1 VLACVARDFL
11 KGETCQFGG
20 FSSPASQPTAS
31 VLKGSM
37 GKETSSVRW
46 QVLHSKV
53 RRSNPRSPG
62 EIRARPI
69 LCLQVGHI
77 GRSTV
82 GNELRISLHPGQ
94 AYAFPHSGARFCL
107 AAAQYAFNGLGR
119 PPLLD
124 ADARAFFGNRTFHQ
138 QHHRHEDEHH
148 RGQQPK
154 TSKQAS
160 ADARRRRTG
169 LQQDFRRHDYCHMM
183 AAQSRVRPACETA
196 PQLVGSHQT
205 SFQRNT

>member
-1 VLACVARDFL
+1 VSAR
-11 KGETCQFGG
+11 QFGG

-31 VLKGSM
+31 VFKGSI
-37 GKETSSVRW
+37 GNETSSVRW

-82 GNELRISLHPGQ
+82 ENELRISLHPAQ
-94 AYAFPHSGARFCL
+94 AYAFQKSQVCPVSDSGARFCL
-107 AAAQYAFNGLGR
+107 AAAQHAANGIGPCPR
-119 PPLLD
+119 SLD

-138 QHHRHEDEHH
+138 WRHRHEHEHH
-148 RGQQPK
+148 LLEDQTPSYDDP
-154 TSKQAS
+154 SKF
-160 ADARRRRTG
+160 G
-169 LQQDFRRHDYCHMM
+169 
-183 AAQSRVRPACETA
+183 
-196 PQLVGSHQT
+196 GG
-205 SFQRNT
+205 